1 MGACQVKSAPMSDND
16 QRTYSVAGMSCDHC
30 AAAVDAQVGGLA
42 GVSAVSVD
50 LASGA
55 LVVQG
60 GIDDEAVR
68 AAVQAAGY
76 DLAGHA

>member
-1 MGACQVKSAPMSDND
+1 MGACRVKSAPMSEED
-16 QRTYSVAGMSCDHC
+16 QRTYNVAGMTCEHC
-30 AAAVDAQVGGLA
+30 AASVDAQVSGLT

-60 GIDDEAVR
+60 DIDGEAVR

-76 DLAGHA
+76 DLAGHS